1 MADVFTYI
9 QLGFLRY
16 ASSRLDVPEGKMRDL
31 WSQFCASLQ
40 FEDMTF
46 DYKPVPVQ
54 PKVESLSERTDTP
67 VSVVNSVE
75 EQPAVAEE
83 QVESSQP
90 VVSAP
95 VVSHV
100 PANVPIKKVAAKTK
114 LTRHPRIKKISYEK
128 NTGFVFNS
136 RRQVIGTLISVDV
149 DEFGPITEEVI
160 NICRERK
167 WEYIM

>member
-54 PKVESLSERTDTP
+54 PNVELPTETTDTG
-67 VSVVNSVE
+67 VSAVHNTE
-75 EQPAVAEE
+75 EQTVVAEE
-83 QVESSQP
+83 QVESSLQA
-90 VVSAP
+90 VSVPA
-95 VVSHV
+95 VSHV
-100 PANVPIKKVAAKTK
+100 PATVPIKKVAAKTK